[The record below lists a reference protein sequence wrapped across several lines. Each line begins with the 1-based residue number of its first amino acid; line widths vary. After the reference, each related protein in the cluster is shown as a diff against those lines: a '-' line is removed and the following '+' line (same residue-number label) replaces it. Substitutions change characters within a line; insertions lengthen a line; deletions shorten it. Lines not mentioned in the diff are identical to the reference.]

1 MHTIQVMTVL
11 LKDLKGDKEVETLL
25 QMSEQQLEAMGY
37 TEHGRRH
44 RLVVARR
51 TAQIL
56 REWKMDKADVE
67 LGKISAHLH
76 DVGCSISRHNH
87 AQNGAL
93 IVYDLLTK
101 RGMDFLSATK
111 VSNAVGNHDEQV
123 GIACNPNSAAL
134 IFADK
139 SDVHFMSVRKTKLTE
154 KKGLIDYSDIHDR
167 VNFAVIDNSL
177 VFDHQEKTIIL
188 NFDLNQQVST
198 PMEYFEI
205 FLNRMKM
212 CKNATKSVGWK
223 FKLVINKQILG

>member
-1 MHTIQVMTVL
+1 MHTIQVMTLL
-11 LKDLKGDKEVETLL
+11 LKQLKLDKEIETLL

-37 TEHGRRH
+37 TEHGNRH
-44 RLVVARR
+44 RIVVARR

-56 REWKMDKADVE
+56 RGWNFEQKDVE

-76 DVGCSISRHNH
+76 DIGCAISRHNH

-101 RGMDFLSATK
+101 RGMDFVDATR
-111 VSNAVGNHDEQV
+111 VANAVGNHDEQV
-123 GIACNPNSAAL
+123 GFACTPLSAAL
-134 IFADK
+134 IVADK
-139 SDVHFMSVRKTKLTE
+139 SDVHFKRVRKNKLTP
-154 KKGLIDYSDIHDR
+154 KGLVDFSDIHDR
-167 VNFAVIDNSL
+167 VNFAVVDNTL
-177 VFDHQEKTIIL
+177 YMDHQEKTIVL
-188 NFDLNQQVST
+188 NFNLNQQVST